1 MSSREQESAALV
13 SVDELV
19 MRLEQILRSQQQDY
33 EKLGQLIER
42 TRQAI
47 RKADINAI
55 ADLCQE
61 ENTIAQHVT
70 ELEKARLILA
80 GKLTETLDPTASK
93 PLSISEVAQAIDEP
107 NRSRMLQLSDELRST
122 VEEVRGSSRIVR
134 AAADALAR
142 HMGGLLQTVQSA
154 LSRARVYS
162 DQGRIATGA
171 QYQFC
176 LDLKS

>member
-1 MSSREQESAALV
+1 MSSREQESTAPV

-19 MRLEQILRSQQQDY
+19 VRLEQILRSQQQDY
-33 EKLGQLIER
+33 EKLGQLIEC

-47 RKADINAI
+47 READMNAI
-55 ADLCQE
+55 ADICQQQ
-61 ENTIAQHVT
+61 NTIAQHVT
-70 ELEKARLILA
+70 ELEKARLTLV
-80 GKLTETLDPTASK
+80 GKLTEMLDPTASK
-93 PLSISEVAQAIDEP
+93 PFSISEVVQAIDEP

-122 VEEVRGSSRIVR
+122 VEEVRGSSQVVR

-142 HMGGLLQTVQSA
+142 HMSGLLQTVQSA

>member
-1 MSSREQESAALV
+1 
-13 SVDELV
+13 
-19 MRLEQILRSQQQDY
+19 
-33 EKLGQLIER
+33 
-42 TRQAI
+42 
-47 RKADINAI
+47 
-55 ADLCQE
+55 
-61 ENTIAQHVT
+61 
-70 ELEKARLILA
+70 
-80 GKLTETLDPTASK
+80 
-93 PLSISEVAQAIDEP
+93 
-107 NRSRMLQLSDELRST
+107 MLQLSDELRST
-122 VEEVRGSSRIVR
+122 IEEVRGSSRIVR

>member
-1 MSSREQESAALV
+1 MSNCEPKPTTST

-19 MRLEQILRSQQQDY
+19 MRLEQILHSQQKDY
-33 EKLGQLIER
+33 ENLGQLIQSKREAI
-42 TRQAI
+42 RQA
-47 RKADINAI
+47 DMNAI
-55 ADLCQE
+55 AELCQQ

-70 ELEKARLILA
+70 ELEKTRLILSA
-80 GKLTETLDPTASK
+80 ELTRTLDPTASR
-93 PLSISEVAQAIDEP
+93 PLSMSEVAQAIDEP
-107 NRSRMLQLSDELRST
+107 NRSRLLQLSQALRAT
-122 VEEVRGSSRIVR
+122 IEEVRAASSIVR
-134 AAADALAR
+134 AAADALSR

-162 DQGRIATGA
+162 DQGRIAIGA

>member
-1 MSSREQESAALV
+1 MSSREQESNALV

-33 EKLGQLIER
+33 EKLGQLIEC

-47 RKADINAI
+47 RKADIDAI
-55 ADLCQE
+55 ADLCQQ

-70 ELEKARLILA
+70 ELEKARLTLV

-93 PLSISEVAQAIDEP
+93 PLAISEVAQAIDEP
-107 NRSRMLQLSDELRST
+107 DRSRMLELSDELRST
-122 VEEVRGSSRIVR
+122 IEEVRGSSRIVR